1 MVNIKTRGLG
11 VVVATLCVAV
21 SLALFGCGGEGTSS
35 DESSA
40 TQPTEQVDINNAG
53 KNAVAQKDAGKKT
66 ASTED
71 GRLDLLVLVNKEHK
85 LPEGWEKNLDLVEVE
100 NFKNETV
107 ELDSIVYDAF
117 TDLQEDLKKNEG
129 ITIELN
135 SGYRS
140 TAEQQRIWDE
150 LTQSEGEE
158 YVQKY
163 VAVPG
168 YSEHQTG
175 LVLDATLFENGEP
188 VLTNEDMFARQDTWD
203 IVHSYLAKH
212 GFILRYLPDMEDI
225 TGYEYEPWHYRYVGK
240 EAAEEIMGKNEYS
253 RITLEEYL
261 AQNGDVETDE
271 AEEASESY
279 E

>member
-1 MVNIKTRGLG
+1 M
-11 VVVATLCVAV
+11 VATLCVAA
-21 SLALFGCGGEGTSS
+21 SLALFGCGGGNAAS
-35 DESSA
+35 DESEA
-40 TQPTEQVDINNAG
+40 VEKTEQVDVNDVG
-53 KNAVAQKDAGKKT
+53 KNAVAQNDAGKKT
-66 ASTED
+66 ATTED

-85 LPEGWEKNLDLVEVE
+85 LPEGWEKDLDLVEIE
-100 NFKNETV
+100 NFKDETV
-107 ELDSIVYDAF
+107 ELDTITYDAF
-117 TDLQEDLKKNEG
+117 VDLQEDLKKNEG
-129 ITIELN
+129 ITIQLN

-150 LTQSEGEE
+150 LTVSEGEE

-175 LVLDATLFENGEP
+175 LALDATLFENGEP

-240 EAAEEIMGKNEYS
+240 EAAKEIMGKNEYS

-261 AQNGDVETDE
+261 AQNGDGQTAGGE
-271 AEEASESY
+271 ESY
-279 E
+279 DTYEE